1 MKTVCV
7 EIQRRIFLI
16 SAVEINLIYALYPR
30 IVPVELRKAG
40 ICMKLAVNC

>member
-16 SAVEINLIYALYPR
+16 SVDEINSIYALYPR
-30 IVPVELRKAG
+30 IVADEG
-40 ICMKLAVNC
+40 INVSICLKQARNR